1 LAKNYNHSYAKDEPD
16 EVSEGDEMN
25 TNKTSI
31 FTWITG
37 SGNPITA
44 TSRIAVMSA
53 VAVILSAG
61 ILGYTAL
68 YDLFISI
75 GLFATWLAVF
85 FPLLFDLAEVSA
97 AVSLLNAKLQGEDDP
112 FSWRLVIAFTLAGIG
127 ANIAHAV
134 YAYLAGEIGIGQAT
148 LAVFFTSL
156 FPLSVA
162 LVTHLL
168 KKVITRDITRRAA
181 LSTLAELETQR
192 GTLVADLDKIRQE
205 LEEVAGHIAAL
216 SGQRDALTVEI
227 DDLKRQRKAVRI
239 EQISPKV
246 DDLNA
251 ARLAKKVQAMDVLL
265 SYLSN
270 HPYASLAEAGQAIGR
285 SKTTVG
291 NYVDELTTAGRLQRN
306 GNGWEVSR

>member
-1 LAKNYNHSYAKDEPD
+1 
-16 EVSEGDEMN
+16 MN
-25 TNKTSI
+25 TNKSNV

-37 SGNPITA
+37 SGDPITA
-44 TSRIAVMSA
+44 TSRIAVTTA
-53 VAVILSAG
+53 IAVILSAG

-75 GLFATWLAVF
+75 GLFATWLAIF

-97 AVSLLNAKLQGEDDP
+97 AVSMLNANLQGENDR

-134 YAYLAGEIGIGQAT
+134 YAYVAGRIGVGQAT

-168 KKVITRDITRRAA
+168 KKVITRDITRHAVV
-181 LSTLAELETQR
+181 STLAELETHR
-192 GTLVADLDKIRQE
+192 VNLAAALDNVRQE
-205 LEEVAGHIAAL
+205 LEKVAGQVDVL
-216 SGQRDALTVEI
+216 TGQRDALKVEI
-227 DDLKRQRKAVRI
+227 ADLKRQRESFRI

-246 DDLNA
+246 GDLNA
-251 ARLAKKVQAMDVLL
+251 ARLAKKVRTMDALL
-265 SYLSN
+265 AYLST
-270 HPYASLAEAGQAIGR
+270 HPRASLAEAGQAIGR

-291 NYVDELTTAGRLQRN
+291 NYVDELTTAGKLQRN